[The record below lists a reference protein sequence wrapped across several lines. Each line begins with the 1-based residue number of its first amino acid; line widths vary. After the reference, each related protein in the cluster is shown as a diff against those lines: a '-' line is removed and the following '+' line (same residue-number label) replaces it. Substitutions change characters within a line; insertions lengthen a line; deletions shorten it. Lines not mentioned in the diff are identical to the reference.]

1 MRKDVD
7 ADLEEMET
15 EASEKEARA
24 AAVEDTRGGQEAEK
38 FTMKKLLTSEDLRM
52 PVIITVVLQV
62 AQQFSGINCVRTRDV
77 ISMQN
82 LRFRRH
88 NLSNVVLFS
97 FL

>member
-24 AAVEDTRGGQEAEK
+24 AAVEDTKGGQEAEK

-77 ISMQN
+77 ILQN
-82 LRFRRH
+82 FRFRRH
-88 NLSNVVLFS
+88 NLCKVVLFS